1 MSTFSDV
8 EEARNYFR
16 GDRFAM
22 VNGMTIDEI
31 GDGESVCSL
40 VLTDNHRNANGG
52 VMGGAIFTL
61 ADLAFAAAAN
71 NVHRP
76 TVSQQV
82 STNFLSNSRGSKLI
96 ARAVC
101 RKNGKTTAIYN
112 VNITDDLGRDIA
124 QLVFTGYKL

>member
-1 MSTFSDV
+1 MSTFSDI
-8 EEARNYFR
+8 EDARNYFR